1 MGKMKINRE
10 ILWRKHE
17 SIQAQF
23 REFER
28 WYEANQ
34 LVIMDLEEKRQ
45 EIVRKYFEFEDGKI
59 KENAQKQYILLKGMD
74 IKDYDK
80 EMESLMSG
88 FEDVERFEF
97 MRLV

>member
-1 MGKMKINRE
+1 MKINRE

-17 SIQAQF
+17 TIQAQF

-28 WYEANQ
+28 WYEGNQ
-34 LVIMDLEEKRQ
+34 EVIMDLDEKRQ
-45 EIVRKYFEFEDGKI
+45 EIVQKYFQFEDGKI
-59 KENAQKQYILLKGMD
+59 KENDQKQYVLISGKN

-88 FEDVERFEF
+88 FEDVNNFEF
-97 MRLV
+97 MRLI